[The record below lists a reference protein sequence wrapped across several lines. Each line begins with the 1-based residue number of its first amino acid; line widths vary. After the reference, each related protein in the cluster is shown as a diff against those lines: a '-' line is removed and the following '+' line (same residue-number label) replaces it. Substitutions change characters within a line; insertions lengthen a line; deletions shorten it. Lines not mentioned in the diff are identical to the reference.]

1 MARHRLPPSSER
13 RHALTALAALA
24 FGASIA
30 GAPIPARAA
39 AFDLPAL
46 MELLAGV
53 RSGEATFVERREVAL
68 LDRTV
73 VTSGRL
79 SFEAPDTFVR
89 ETLKPSRDRLAVTG
103 NTLTMSRGD
112 RSRSVQLDATPE
124 AAVVVEAIRGTLTGN
139 RAALERLF
147 TPTVA
152 GTAERWTLELVPREA
167 RLRNQVASL
176 RVSGAQAVVRE
187 VAVTLADGD
196 RSVMTIEPTR
206 ATPAGARPDAGRL
219 PAGPA
224 SAPP

>member
-1 MARHRLPPSSER
+1 MPRQPFPPIER
-13 RHALTALAALA
+13 RRLLGRISAFALAGCLGAGAARAADAFDLAAL
-24 FGASIA
+24 
-30 GAPIPARAA
+30 
-39 AFDLPAL
+39 
-46 MELLAGV
+46 MKLLASV
-53 RSGEATFVERREVAL
+53 RTGEATFVERREVAV

-73 VTSGRL
+73 MSSGRL

-103 NTLTMSRGD
+103 NTLTMTRGD
-112 RSRSVQLDATPE
+112 RSRTVQLDATPE
-124 AAVVVEAIRGTLTGN
+124 AAVIVEAIRGTLTGN

-147 TPTVA
+147 TPTVG

-187 VAVTLADGD
+187 VAVTAADGD

-206 ATPAGARPDAGRL
+206 ATSSGAQSDAGRM
-219 PAGPA
+219 PARPA

>member
-1 MARHRLPPSSER
+1 MRRHRLPASSER

-147 TPTVA
+147 APTVG

-167 RLRNQVASL
+167 RR
-176 RVSGAQAVVRE
+176 
-187 VAVTLADGD
+187 
-196 RSVMTIEPTR
+196 
-206 ATPAGARPDAGRL
+206 
-219 PAGPA
+219 
-224 SAPP
+224 